1 MYIYQEEKEVST
13 PQWWLKERT
22 FHHSGFSDLA
32 ELLRLK
38 REQGLSI
45 SLCLPT
51 LNEAKTVGRDIR
63 NRLA

>member
-1 MYIYQEEKEVST
+1 VST